1 MCIMKTQFHL
11 KDTDN
16 IDYETMFVWKSLSYV
31 LVIDSSKYILQIQ
44 RLQIIHQRIRGMQ
57 IIIQ

>member
-16 IDYETMFVWKSLSYV
+16 IDYKTMFVWKSLSYV
-31 LVIDSSKYILQIQ
+31 LVTDSSKYILQIQ
-44 RLQIIHQRIRGMQ
+44 GLQIIHQRIRGMQ
-57 IIIQ
+57 III